1 MRSNEEI
8 LKEVR
13 EQCAKDNS
21 QSPSLDN
28 ITKLA
33 MEQAIKECKEE
44 IIEQLEQ
51 MSNNY
56 EVYDGYYVI
65 QKSKLDNYIYELEYN
80 K

>member
-1 MRSNEEI
+1 MRSNKEI

-13 EQCAKDNS
+13 EQCAKDNC

-56 EVYDGYYVI
+56 EVVGGCYVI
-65 QKSKLDNYIYELEYN
+65 QKTTLDNYTEELEY
-80 K
+80 KK